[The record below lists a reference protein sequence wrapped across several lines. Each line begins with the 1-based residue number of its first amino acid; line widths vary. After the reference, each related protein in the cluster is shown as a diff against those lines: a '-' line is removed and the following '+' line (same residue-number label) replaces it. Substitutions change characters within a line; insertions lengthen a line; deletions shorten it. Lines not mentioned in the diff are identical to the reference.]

1 MSPGSRAAHLP
12 PSVGQLLHEFRD
24 SFGFDASVWVRE
36 EGGWELALTT
46 GPLHASALPEDA
58 VAVVHEGEMECAVH
72 VAGGDAIAAHAH
84 FLAGVVARALRHE
97 AESRFFGR
105 EIAERYEEITLLYSL
120 SEILGSVIS
129 LME

>member
-46 GPLHASALPEDA
+46 GPLHASALPEDGEPAMAADMDTGSPPA
-58 VAVVHEGEMECAVH
+58 VLPA
-72 VAGGDAIAAHAH
+72 
-84 FLAGVVARALRHE
+84 E
-97 AESRFFGR
+97 APPP
-105 EIAERYEEITLLYSL
+105 APER
-120 SEILGSVIS
+120 G
-129 LME
+129 